1 MTLGTPATRR
11 LVLAAGGALLLPRAL
26 RAQTAKRRRI
36 AFLALGSR
44 ASAEPYFGVFR
55 QGLRA
60 LGYGDEDIAVE
71 IRYADGKV
79 ERLADLAAELAHLA
93 PEVFVA
99 TSTSAAQAAKQATTT
114 IPIVM
119 AASGDPVGSGFVA
132 SLAHP
137 GGNIT
142 GLSTVAPELAGK
154 WLQLLKTAIPDA
166 ERIAFLGNL
175 RNPQQVPL
183 LQAAQQAAG
192 TLRTDLLSVE
202 ASASDEL
209 DAAFAMMAREH
220 AEALIVTGDPV
231 FFLEK
236 TRIVELAASHKLPAI
251 YQWREFVAIGGLM
264 SYGPDLN
271 DLFRRA
277 ATYVDKILK
286 GAKPADLPV
295 EQPTKFELVVNL
307 NTAKA
312 LRLTIPPSILAR
324 ADEVIE

>member
-1 MTLGTPATRR
+1 MTPGTSPTRR
-11 LVLAAGGALLLPRAL
+11 LVLAAAGALLLTHAARG
-26 RAQTAKRRRI
+26 QMAKRRRI
-36 AFLALGSR
+36 AFLTTASR
-44 ASAEPYFGVFR
+44 AGIEPYLGTFR

-60 LGYGDEDIAVE
+60 LGYGDEDIAIE
-71 IRYADGKV
+71 IRGADGHY
-79 ERLADLAAELAHLA
+79 ERLPDLAAELVHLA
-93 PEVFVA
+93 PEVIVA
-99 TSTSAAQAAKQATTT
+99 TSTPAAQAAKQGTAT

-142 GLSTVAPELAGK
+142 GLSTVAPEMAGK
-154 WLQLLKTAIPDA
+154 WLQLLKTAIPGA
-166 ERIAFLGNL
+166 SRIAFLGNL
-175 RNPQQVPL
+175 GNLQQVPL
-183 LQAAQQAAG
+183 LQAAQQAAR
-192 TLRTDLLSVE
+192 TLRTDLLSID
-202 ASASDEL
+202 ASTSDEL
-209 DAAFAMMAREH
+209 DGAFATMAREH

-236 TRIVELAASHKLPAI
+236 TRIVELAASRKLPAI
-251 YQWREFVAIGGLM
+251 YQWREFAAIGGLM

-295 EQPTKFELVVNL
+295 EQPTKFQLVVNL
-307 NTAKA
+307 KTAQA
-312 LRLTIPPSILAR
+312 LGLTIPPVILAG